1 MGLQDKK
8 APTTRICLNTKKEL
22 TFSSRTT
29 ANNFKNHFTNLASD
43 RASKLLDATGK
54 LGIPSVHQ
62 YYKEINF
69 CEKKLKFEK
78 VSSMSILK
86 ILNQQ
91 SYGIDNLAGRL

>member
-43 RASKLLDATGK
+43 RARKLLDATGK
-54 LGIPSVHQ
+54 LGIPSAHQ

-78 VSSMSILK
+78 VSSVSILK